1 MKLGVTTPA
10 EFTTFA
16 KRRPSTIGPFNTTN
30 TSGVGATSPAT
41 ER

>member
-16 KRRPSTIGPFNTTN
+16 KRRPSAIGPFSAQNTRP
-30 TSGVGATSPAT
+30 SSPGL
-41 ER
+41 EG